1 MTLKDTFAL
10 SWRNISGNKLRTG
23 ITVAIIA
30 FGIMA
35 LIGIITSIQAASA
48 SLTTS
53 FSTMGANSFSVRFKE
68 RNVRIGGGRQRENTK
83 LRKSA
88 LKEKKSNMG
97 KVITYDE
104 AKAFKDRY
112 NFPARVGLALNGPR
126 GIVVNN
132 DRKKTNPDVFV
143 LGGDE
148 NYLELNG
155 YKVAY
160 GRNLTTTE
168 VESGR
173 SICLLGSAVAQKLYP
188 ENPEKAVDKVVS
200 VDHIPYRVIGVLEE
214 KSSSAFFN
222 TSRIVITSY
231 NNIRRLYANQTSSFN
246 VGVMV
251 NDIKLMDVAIGEAK
265 GTFRP
270 VRKLDVKEEDN
281 FYIDKSDSIAE
292 SLITNLGFLEKGTIG
307 IAFITL
313 IGAAIGLMNIMLVA
327 VNERTKEIG
336 LVKALGGTKRDI
348 RFQFLG
354 ESILISL
361 IGAVVGIILGILL
374 GNGVAL
380 LVKSGVVIPWG
391 WVVAGIFVCSI
402 VGLAAGLYPAHKASK
417 LDPIVALRYE

>member
-251 NDIKLMDVAIGEAK
+251 NDIKLMDAAIGEAK

>member
-53 FSTMGANSFSVRFKE
+53 FSTMGANSFSVRYKE

-251 NDIKLMDVAIGEAK
+251 NDIKMMDVAIGEAK

-292 SLITNLGFLEKGTIG
+292 SLLTNLGFLEKGTIG

-361 IGAVVGIILGILL
+361 IGAVVGIVLGILL
-374 GNGVAL
+374 GNGVAV

-391 WVVAGIFVCSI
+391 WVIAGIFVCSI

>member
-53 FSTMGANSFSVRFKE
+53 FSTMGANSFSVRYKE

-251 NDIKLMDVAIGEAK
+251 NDIKMMDVAIGEAK

-292 SLITNLGFLEKGTIG
+292 SLLTNLGFLEKGTIG

-361 IGAVVGIILGILL
+361 IGAVVGIVLGILL
-374 GNGVAL
+374 GNGVAV
-380 LVKSGVVIPWG
+380 LVKCGVVIPWG
-391 WVVAGIFVCSI
+391 WVIAGIFVCSI